1 MNPIW
6 ISCCLHLIWCGA
18 PAVIELFGLFYLQKL
33 ANFFPISRFFSVP
46 HFPQEISRSLISR
59 FPSGN
64 VHLYTW
70 QSFKKGSHF
79 SVGHFLSI
87 LSTLKKQHSW
97 RLCRVDVFMDSVETV
112 VSKQVNRNIV
122 YLGLNEFQFSWHDIC
137 SRRWVF
143 LKLING
149 ISVRPIPINRPIII
163 GNPLIKSAAILAQK
177 LLTFE

>member
-97 RLCRVDVFMDSVETV
+97 RLCRVDVFMDLVKWSFQSRWTV
-112 VSKQVNRNIV
+112 IKCIWASMNFSSPDMIFVAEDEFFWNWLTALV
-122 YLGLNEFQFSWHDIC
+122 YDRF
-137 SRRWVF
+137 R
-143 LKLING
+143 LIG
-149 ISVRPIPINRPIII
+149 R
-163 GNPLIKSAAILAQK
+163 L
-177 LLTFE
+177 